1 MIKEEGIN
9 GETGKGKRKNNKK
22 RFSFSIYPFLHF
34 PIYRWLVSLN
44 REEAY
49 GACSIHR
56 RQIVRCRVNGQE
68 IEREVEVRK
77 LLADFIRED
86 LGLTATH
93 LGCEHGVC
101 GACTVNLNGESVRSC
116 LLFAVQADGGE
127 LLTVEGLAKDGQM
140 HPLQQSFWDNHALQC
155 GFCTSGFLMSAY
167 DLLQKNPKPTE
178 EEVRHGLSGNL
189 CRCTGYANIVKA
201 VMAAAE
207 TMKSAK

>member
-1 MIKEEGIN
+1 MERGQF
-9 GETGKGKRKNNKK
+9 TD
-22 RFSFSIYPFLHF
+22 
-34 PIYRWLVSLN
+34 
-44 REEAY
+44 
-49 GACSIHR
+49 
-56 RQIVRCRVNGQE
+56 RQTIRCRINGQE

-116 LLFAVQADGGE
+116 LLFAVQVDGE
-127 LLTVEGLAKDGQM
+127 DLLTVEGLAKDGQM
-140 HPLQQSFWDNHALQC
+140 HPLQQSFWDHHALQC

-167 DLLQKNPKPTE
+167 DLLQKNPHPSE
-178 EEVRHGLSGNL
+178 EEVRQGLSGNL

-201 VMAAAE
+201 VMVTAE
-207 TMKSAK
+207 GSKT

>member
-1 MIKEEGIN
+1 MERGQF
-9 GETGKGKRKNNKK
+9 TD
-22 RFSFSIYPFLHF
+22 
-34 PIYRWLVSLN
+34 
-44 REEAY
+44 
-49 GACSIHR
+49 
-56 RQIVRCRVNGQE
+56 RQTIRCRINGQE

-116 LLFAVQADGGE
+116 LLFAVQADGGD

-140 HPLQQSFWDNHALQC
+140 HPLQQSFWDHHALQC

-167 DLLQKNPKPTE
+167 DLLQKNPHPSE
-178 EEVRHGLSGNL
+178 EEVRQGLSGNL

-201 VMAAAE
+201 VMAV
-207 TMKSAK
+207 AKQ